1 MQYID
6 CFRKSVLVFWVGRA
20 LQDGKESKTV
30 DLTTFMLGQMIM
42 GKANDPT
49 LRAGLLAVVD
59 FPKKM
64 HIFLVLYYVG
74 YLKF

>member
-1 MQYID
+1 M
-6 CFRKSVLVFWVGRA
+6 A
-20 LQDGKESKTV
+20 KTV
-30 DLTTFMLGQMIM
+30 NLTTFMLGQMIM

-64 HIFLVLYYVG
+64 PMLVC
-74 YLKF
+74 YLFCILLVI

>member
-1 MQYID
+1 MA
-6 CFRKSVLVFWVGRA
+6 KKVN
-20 LQDGKESKTV
+20 
-30 DLTTFMLGQMIM
+30 LTTFMLGQMIM

-64 HIFLVLYYVG
+64 HMFFVLHYVG
-74 YLKF
+74 YLKLSKFTASKQYL